1 MGNLCSIFHNK
12 LDLLKSQT
20 GSLAKAEFLDKCL
33 FWWQISNYKIKNSS
47 HTWFTRTTEQMA
59 TEVGCSERTIRR
71 YLADLIDKGLIE
83 KQVRERYS
91 KPHGKHITSLHIR
104 ITDKLL
110 AILKTYTTTSQAPKE
125 KQSDSKNLSQDDR
138 TRSDTLSAPS
148 YNKEKQYNHNNNI
161 VSQNDNVSFGD
172 KKNFEKKH
180 TPKQTL
186 TFEIE
191 KKIGDMVSDEI
202 KNQIKGM
209 MINLE
214 KQHGIILNNKERLFA
229 EIIYSLINPQQFGG
243 IKSISHKIN
252 IISKLLRQKRWSTP
266 KGFYNHFETGQDFK
280 QRDINAHQK
289 ILEQKLGNE
298 LLGVECPKQIAEI
311 KERFRVLLKDETK
324 TRTQNLTNH
333 SKTITNAYNH
343 RVNELNREIASE
355 RKHLERCLNDFEK
368 GVSYVTQSLIDSINN
383 KIEKLNKEL
392 ESYHQRFD
400 KCA

>member
-12 LDLLKSQT
+12 LDLLKSQA

-33 FWWQISNYKIKNSS
+33 FWWQISNYTIKNSS
-47 HTWFTRTTEQMA
+47 HTWFTRTTDQMA
-59 TEVGCSERTIRR
+59 KEVGCSERTIRR

-91 KPHGKHITSLHIR
+91 KTHGKHITSLHIR

-125 KQSDSKNLSQDDR
+125 KQTDSKNLPQNDR
-138 TRSDTLSAPS
+138 TCSDSLSVPS
-148 YNKEKQYNHNNNI
+148 YNKEKEYKYNNNT
-161 VSQNDNVSFGD
+161 VSQNDNVNLGD
-172 KKNFEKKH
+172 NKESH
-180 TPKQTL
+180 LHSTPKQTL

-191 KKIGDMVSDEI
+191 KKIGEIVSIEV
-202 KNQIKGM
+202 KNQVKGM
-209 MINLE
+209 MVNLE

-229 EIIYSLINPQQFGG
+229 EIIYSLINPQQFSG
-243 IKSISHKIN
+243 IKSATHKIN

-280 QRDINAHQK
+280 QRDINAHKK
-289 ILEQKLGNE
+289 ILNQKLENE

-311 KERFRVLLKDETK
+311 KERFRILLEDE
-324 TRTQNLTNH
+324 TRTQNPTNS
-333 SKTITNAYNH
+333 SKNNEKPFSNRA
-343 RVNELNREIASE
+343 NELNREIASE
-355 RKHLERCLNDFEK
+355 RKHLEKCLNDFEK
-368 GVSYVTQSLIDSINN
+368 GVNYVTQSLIDSINN
-383 KIEKLNKEL
+383 KIEKLNEEL
-392 ESYHQRFD
+392 ESYHQKFD